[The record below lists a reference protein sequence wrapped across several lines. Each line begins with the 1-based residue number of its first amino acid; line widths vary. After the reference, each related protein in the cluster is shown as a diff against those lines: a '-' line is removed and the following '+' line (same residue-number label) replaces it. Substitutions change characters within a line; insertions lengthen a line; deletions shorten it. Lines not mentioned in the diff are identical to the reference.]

1 MDKLEKYI
9 SKDISIPFKDEK
21 GEEEIFTFKP
31 MKMKEQ
37 IIAIELLNIANKIKK
52 DKNADKGVVSTKFIE
67 TAFDLFTSIVKRSF
81 EGITDDTAENFVS
94 TNFNEFLE
102 NLDKLMPRT
111 KETIA
116 KDKLEKIGDKND
128 K

>member
-1 MDKLEKYI
+1 MNNIDKLEKYI

-21 GEEEIFTFKP
+21 GDEEIFTFKP
-31 MKMKEQ
+31 MKVKEQ
-37 IIAIELLNIANKIKK
+37 IIAIELLNIVNEIKK
-52 DKNADKGVVSTKFIE
+52 DKTKDKNDISTKFIE
-67 TAFDLFTSIVKRSF
+67 TAFDLFISMVKRSF

-94 TNFNEFLE
+94 TNFNEFLN

-116 KDKLEKIGDKND
+116 KEKLEKKGE
-128 K
+128 